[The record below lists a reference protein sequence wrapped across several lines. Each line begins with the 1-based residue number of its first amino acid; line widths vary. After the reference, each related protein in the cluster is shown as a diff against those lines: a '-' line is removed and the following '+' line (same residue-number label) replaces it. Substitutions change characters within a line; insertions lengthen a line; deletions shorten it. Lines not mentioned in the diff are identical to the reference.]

1 MVSKLLLAVQENCWL
16 AVHTNQSQE
25 VIGRLL
31 EHYYEIN
38 AGIGV
43 EKSPEL
49 YGAFPTDAYSHTP
62 ATKGAQQPGMTGQVK
77 EDVLSRIGELG
88 IMVRNGEIHFN
99 PRLLRKD
106 EFLSTYQKF
115 RFKNVQNEDK
125 SLELVPGSLCFTYC
139 QVPVIYQLGD
149 SKSIQIYFSD
159 NGSETSNELHL
170 EKDLSNEIFDRTGK
184 VEKLVVTIQED
195 NIA

>member
-1 MVSKLLLAVQENCWL
+1 MQCS
-16 AVHTNQSQE
+16 
-25 VIGRLL
+25 I
-31 EHYYEIN
+31 
-38 AGIGV
+38 
-43 EKSPEL
+43 
-49 YGAFPTDAYSHTP
+49 
-62 ATKGAQQPGMTGQVK
+62 
-77 EDVLSRIGELG
+77 
-88 IMVRNGEIHFN
+88 
-99 PRLLRKD
+99 
-106 EFLSTYQKF
+106 F

-159 NGSETSNELHL
+159 NGSETSKELHL